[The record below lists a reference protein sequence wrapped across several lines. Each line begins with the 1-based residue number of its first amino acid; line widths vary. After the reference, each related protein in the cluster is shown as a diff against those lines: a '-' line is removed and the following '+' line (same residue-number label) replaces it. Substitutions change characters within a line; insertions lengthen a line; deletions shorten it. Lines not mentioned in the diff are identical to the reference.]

1 MQYEIEIGG
10 RIRRATVHRA
20 DGKFMVE
27 IDGNRCSVDAQRVDG
42 QSMSL
47 LIDGTVG
54 QKPGSRPT
62 TTSHEV
68 TVVPDRGSGQLAVN
82 VGTKSVMVAMNGRR
96 RAERRTDGLHAGS
109 GLQRVLAPMPGKIVR
124 ILVKQGDTVQ
134 PRQPIVVIEAM
145 KMENELRAVRDGVIE
160 VIHVR
165 EGQSVDA
172 SELLAVIAAHAT

>member
-1 MQYEIEIGG
+1 M
-10 RIRRATVHRA
+10 
-20 DGKFMVE
+20 
-27 IDGNRCSVDAQRVDG
+27 
-42 QSMSL
+42 
-47 LIDGTVG
+47 
-54 QKPGSRPT
+54 
-62 TTSHEV
+62 
-68 TVVPDRGSGQLAVN
+68 
-82 VGTKSVMVAMNGRR
+82 
-96 RAERRTDGLHAGS
+96 
-109 GLQRVLAPMPGKIVR
+109 QRVLAPMPGKIVR